1 MALAVHAQQL
11 EDRLAHVEQRLEELS
26 SDTGIRALVTEA
38 DLLDVRAHSA
48 RLSAELTRVSLG
60 LQRRVDRL
68 AEQVPAAVEEDRL
81 QQRART
87 LAATI
92 LDLSDSLDTTEIDLR
107 AAGGSSAASS

>member
-26 SDTGIRALVTEA
+26 SDTGIRAVVIEA

-48 RLSAELTRVSLG
+48 RLSAELTRVSLE

-92 LDLSDSLDTTEIDLR
+92 LELSDSLDTSEIDLR
-107 AAGGSSAASS
+107 DRRGPRAGTF